1 MVEIGLQELEA
12 KIREDGEREIKGI
25 KAETEKRVYT
35 IKRDIQRTVDERV
48 DKIRKAGEMEMEMVR
63 RRIIAD
69 ANIKARELIIVEK
82 NGLVDRVFEKA
93 GESILNLNDNE
104 KKGILKNLTEEGK
117 KNIKDPLILV
127 DGKYKNLLEGAE
139 ASNLNDFGVIVMSKD
154 KKLRIDNTLGS
165 RLKQLKTTL
174 KPRVA
179 SILFTENGEITFDR

>member
-104 KKGILKNLTEEGK
+104 KKGVLKNLTEGGK

-174 KPRVA
+174 KPKVA